1 MKTLRAHWL
10 IIFVVSAWLA
20 GCAAPTQDESIE
32 AAVSEP
38 QAVGEETGGTL
49 TAEDL
54 MVETPSSDAARVVAS
69 DEMPAT
75 FGEAAESPDET
86 APAAETAPARSG
98 GTATTPLVSLT
109 ASGPAT
115 VNQDATFEGTFTL
128 HANQSVARVVVRHR
142 VPEGVQVVKTDPAA
156 GEEDGLLV
164 WRYPWLEAG
173 EEHTLTVW
181 LKAGKEGSYVPCAI
195 VEALPRA
202 CYTVTVTRAEISIT
216 KQGPRE
222 ALLNEMIE
230 YTIVVKNTGNGAA
243 KDVVVYDQ
251 LPEGFK
257 HDSGSGALTFQVGDL
272 APGESKTITI
282 NVEAAAR
289 GEFVNK
295 ANAEASNADS
305 VAAEAPTVV
314 MYKEFK
320 VYKRGDAEQF
330 LSKRATYEI
339 IVTNLGDVVINDMQ
353 VVDIAAPETQVV
365 SAEDADTVTD
375 AKAVWTIPTLAPGAS
390 KVFAVQVTSR
400 IAGTHSNRV
409 KAIAD
414 DILRQAQAPTLWK
427 GMPAVLLEVV
437 DTEDPVMVGDETAY
451 EIKVTNQGT
460 SSDRNIQIIAR
471 FPRNLEPVS
480 ATGAS
485 AGAIEGANVTFEP
498 YDELNPKESVSY
510 KIRAKGMVEGDARV
524 KVYLTSDLLKKPVP
538 EEESTHV
545 Y

>member
-1 MKTLRAHWL
+1 MKTHRAHWL
-10 IIFVVSAWLA
+10 MLFMVGALLT
-20 GCAAPTQDESIE
+20 GCTAPLQNEPTE
-32 AAVSEP
+32 AAVTEP
-38 QAVGEETGGTL
+38 QAVGEATSEVL

-54 MVETPSSDAARVVAS
+54 TAEPPASDTERVVAS

-75 FGEAAESPDET
+75 FGDAEPADEP
-86 APAAETAPARSG
+86 PAADERAPARSG
-98 GTATTPLVSLT
+98 GTTTTPLVSL
-109 ASGPAT
+109 AARGPAT
-115 VNQDATFEGTFTL
+115 VNQDETFEGTLTL
-128 HANQSVARVVVRHR
+128 CANQSVARVVVRHR
-142 VPEGVQVVKTDPAA
+142 VPEGMQVVKTDPAA
-156 GEEDGLLV
+156 GEEEGLLV

-181 LKAGKEGSYVPCAI
+181 LKAGKEGSYVPCAS

-202 CYTVTVTRAEISIT
+202 CYTVTVTRAEIAIT
-216 KQGPRE
+216 KRGPRE
-222 ALLNEMIE
+222 ALLNEMIA

-251 LPEGFK
+251 LPDGFK

-272 APGESKTITI
+272 APGQSKTITI

-295 ANAEASNADS
+295 ASAEAGNADS
-305 VAAEAPTVV
+305 VTAEAPTVV

-330 LSKRATYEI
+330 LSKRASYEI
-339 IVTNLGDVVINDMQ
+339 IVTNLGDMVIHDMQ

-375 AKAVWTIPTLAPGAS
+375 AKAVWTIPTLEPGAS
-390 KVFAVQVTSR
+390 KVFTVQVTSR
-400 IAGTHSNRV
+400 IAGTHANRV

-437 DTEDPVMVGDETAY
+437 DTDDPVMIGDETAY

-460 SSDRNIQIIAR
+460 SSDRNIQITAR
-471 FPRNLEPVS
+471 FPDNLEPLT

-485 AGAIEGANVTFEP
+485 AGAVAGANVTFEP
-498 YDELNPKESVSY
+498 FDELNPKESISY
-510 KIRAKGMVEGDARV
+510 KIRAKGAREGDARV
-524 KVYLTSDLLKKPVP
+524 KVFLTSDLLKRPVP